1 MGASDEMISEIS
13 NTTTDMPTSGRL
25 VDRLGRVHTSLR
37 VSVTDRCNI
46 RCFYCM
52 PAENVVFR
60 PREEL
65 LTFEEIE
72 RFVRVAVSLGIKE
85 LRLTGGE
92 PLVRSELPKLVE
104 RVAAI
109 EGLEDLALTTN
120 GILLIEQAA
129 PLKTAGL
136 QRLNVSL
143 DALSEATF
151 QKISRRA
158 GLQRVLDGIF
168 AAREAGFENIR
179 LNAVAIRGLT
189 EQEIVPLAE
198 FARTHGFE
206 LRFIEFMP
214 LDAENQWQE
223 RQVLTCDEIR
233 QMLEAEFCPLVP
245 SKRADLSQPAVDFH
259 FADGKGSIGFIN
271 PVSHPFCSDCN
282 RLRLTA
288 EGEIRNCLFSTVE
301 WDARELL
308 RSGGSDKEL
317 AQLIR
322 DCVWHKQPAHGVGE
336 ADFVKPA
343 RAMYQI
349 GG

>member
-1 MGASDEMISEIS
+1 MISEIS

-120 GILLIEQAA
+120 GILLNEQAA

>member
-1 MGASDEMISEIS
+1 MSTDTAKLRSDA
-13 NTTTDMPTSGRL
+13 PTCGPL

-72 RFVRVAVSLGIKE
+72 RFVRVGVSLGIKE
-85 LRLTGGE
+85 VRLTGGE
-92 PLVRSELPKLVE
+92 PLVRNDLPNLVQ
-104 RVAAI
+104 RLAVI
-109 EGLEDLALTTN
+109 PGITDLALTTN
-120 GILLIEQAA
+120 GILLTEQAVA
-129 PLKTAGL
+129 LRAAGL

-151 QKISRRA
+151 LKISRRP
-158 GLQRVLDGIF
+158 GLQRVLDGLF
-168 AAREAGFENIR
+168 AARQAGFENIR

-189 EQEIVPLAE
+189 EDEIVPLAE

-214 LDAENQWQE
+214 LDADNHWEQE
-223 RQVLTCDEIR
+223 QVLTCDEIR
-233 QMLEAEFCPLVP
+233 QMLEAAFCPLVP

-301 WDARELL
+301 WDARAVM
-308 RSGGSDKEL
+308 RGGGSDEEL
-317 AQLIR
+317 SMLIR
-322 DCVWHKQPAHGVGE
+322 DCVWNKQPTHGVGE
-336 ADFVKPA
+336 SDFVKPA